1 MVGKIKR
8 GKSGNNYKGYKDK
21 PGSSLLIVVVPTL
34 NEFAKAYPIVNLVC
48 VWELE
53 EGEDIASFTSF
64 FSISYIVALG

>member
-8 GKSGNNYKGYKDK
+8 GKSENNYKGYKDK

-48 VWELE
+48 V
-53 EGEDIASFTSF
+53 
-64 FSISYIVALG
+64 